1 MYISKQSFR
10 YESEPCIVSS
20 GVVVGPTE
28 AKGPLKD
35 HFDKMYDD
43 LWINEDSFEKAQKK
57 LMEEACTETLT
68 KANIT
73 PEDVAFLFGGDLI
86 NQITGTSFASRT
98 LGIPFF
104 GLFGACSTSMEA
116 LSLAAMVV
124 EQGAPYVLAGTASH
138 YAAIEKQFR
147 YPIEYGSQRPPTAQ
161 RTVTAGGAA
170 LVAPTGSNIHVTKST
185 IGKVIDNG
193 IKDPFNMG
201 AAMAPAA
208 VDTILTHFKDF
219 QTSEEDYDLILT
231 GDLGQVGRSIALEWF
246 RQKGVTL
253 PEGKF
258 QDCGLMIYDDEPEAM
273 AGASGTGCSAAVV
286 FSKILHEMQQGKYKK
301 ILVCATGALLSPLTF
316 QQKESIP
323 CIAHAVVIERKGA

>member
-1 MYISKQSFR
+1 MKI
-10 YESEPCIVSS
+10 
-20 GVVVGPTE
+20 
-28 AKGPLKD
+28 PLK
-35 HFDKMYDD
+35 K
-43 LWINEDSFEKAQKK
+43 LKKK
-57 LMEEACTETLT
+57 LMEEACKETLT

-73 PEDVAFLFGGDLI
+73 AEEVAFLFGGDLI

-208 VDTILTHFKDF
+208 VDTIMTHFNDF
-219 QTSEEDYDLILT
+219 HTSEEDYDLILT

-258 QDCGLMIYDDEPEAM
+258 QDCGLMIYDDELKPWQERV
-273 AGASGTGCSAAVV
+273 GPVV
-286 FSKILHEMQQGKYKK
+286 QQQSFLVRSYKK
-301 ILVCATGALLSPLTF
+301 CN
-316 QQKESIP
+316 KESIKKYSFVQQE
-323 CIAHAVVIERKGA
+323 HFFHR